1 MPKRWTTKA
10 AVIALG
16 AVVAV
21 GTLERGQFV
30 ARAPLVKQVAAG
42 DSAARL
48 KMSSLLGAAKAASV
62 PSTAVASAGGLD
74 NGVAHPRVDFWVN
87 RLSTSM
93 SGGFTTSLKRM
104 TKYADMIAGKLEAR
118 DMPKDLAY
126 LALIESEFNPNAKSR
141 VAAVG
146 MWQFMKPTAK
156 QYGLTV
162 TKSVDE
168 RRNPAKSTDA
178 ALSYLDNLHD
188 RLGSWYLAAAAYNS
202 GEGTVLK
209 ALKKITGKTEGTDD
223 DFFRIMPALPKET
236 QDYVPKLIAAAR
248 VGNDPEKYGLTVG
261 SSADTI
267 AAAPSVSKVVKLQ
280 SPRRPASAKST
291 HRAVRAPS
299 KATQRS
305 RSKTSAR
312 AATAR
317 SAKAKTSRA
326 HR

>member
-1 MPKRWTTKA
+1 MPKRWTIQA
-10 AVIALG
+10 AIVALG
-16 AVVAV
+16 VVVAV
-21 GTLERGQFV
+21 GTLERGQYV
-30 ARAPLVKQVAAG
+30 ARAPLVRQVAAG
-42 DSAARL
+42 DSAARV
-48 KMSSLLGAAKAASV
+48 KMSSLIGAAQPGSAPAS
-62 PSTAVASAGGLD
+62 TVASAGGLD
-74 NGVAHPRVDFWVN
+74 NGVVHPRVDLWVN

-93 SGGFTTSLKRM
+93 SGGFTKSLQRM

-168 RRNPAKSTDA
+168 RKNPAKSTDA
-178 ALSYLDNLHD
+178 ALSYLDKLHD

-209 ALKKITGKTEGTDD
+209 ALKKVTGKTEGTDD

-248 VGNDPEKYGLTVG
+248 VGNDPAKYGITVG
-261 SSADTI
+261 SPADTI
-267 AAAPSVSKVVKLQ
+267 VVAPSVHKPASQQ
-280 SPRRPASAKST
+280 SPRRPASAKSA
-291 HRAVRAPS
+291 HRVARVPS
-299 KATQRS
+299 KVSQRS

-312 AATAR
+312 AATSR
-317 SAKAKTSRA
+317 SAKAKTSRS
-326 HR
+326 RR